1 MIIVDYYNQVILS
14 ILLIHTSMT
23 TKLNLRSLEA
33 ATDSA
38 EAAELFEA
46 VAPGGESP
54 NYSKKMNLFHY
65 DELKPLCN

>member
-1 MIIVDYYNQVILS
+1 M
-14 ILLIHTSMT
+14 
-23 TKLNLRSLEA
+23 KLNLRSLEA

-46 VAPGGESP
+46 VAPGGEFP
-54 NYSKKMNLFHY
+54 NYLKKKNLFHY

>member
-1 MIIVDYYNQVILS
+1 MTIVDCYNQGILS

-46 VAPGGESP
+46 VAPGGEFP
-54 NYSKKMNLFHY
+54 NYLKKKNLFHY